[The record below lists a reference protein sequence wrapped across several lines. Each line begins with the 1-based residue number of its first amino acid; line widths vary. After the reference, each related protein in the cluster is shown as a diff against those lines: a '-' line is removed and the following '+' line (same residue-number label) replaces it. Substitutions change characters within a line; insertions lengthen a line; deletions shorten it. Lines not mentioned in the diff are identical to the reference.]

1 MNIIKK
7 NAVSLTVF
15 FISLALSIFI
25 FLKVFPAEKDL
36 MVTLDIPDKQTD
48 SLFFVAIGDSLTEG
62 VGDSTESGG
71 FVPLL
76 EDMLAEEAKL
86 NVVESANHGKSGDRS
101 DQVFSRIK
109 KSKDIQEDLAK
120 ADFITLTVGGNDLM
134 KIIKSDLFSDINFET
149 FKKPKENYQKN
160 LEKLLA
166 LIREYNK
173 TAPIYQLGVY
183 NPFYLSFNQITEMQE
198 IVDLWNLTAEESIKS
213 FDDVFFVPI
222 NDNIYSGMNTTNE
235 NSENGVN
242 NLLSDADNFHPNNLG
257 YQIIA
262 NEFKSK
268 LMTTTKLWLEE

>member
-1 MNIIKK
+1 MKK